1 MSVLVWIGV
10 GVLGGLAAIARFRLA
25 GLVQARTAR
34 AFPLG
39 TLTVNVLGSFCAG
52 VLTGAGVTGDG
63 LLLAGTA
70 TLGSFTTFSTWM
82 LETERLAEDGLPRL
96 ALANLGVSLVAGVAA
111 AIVGWVAG
119 AAL

>member
-1 MSVLVWIGV
+1 MSVLVWAGV
-10 GVLGGLAAIARFRLA
+10 GVLGGLGAIARFRL
-25 GLVQARTAR
+25 GSLVQERTAA

-39 TLTVNVLGSFCAG
+39 TLTVNVLGSFCIG

-63 LLLAGTA
+63 LLLVGTA

-82 LETERLAEDGLPRL
+82 LETERLAENGQGRA

-119 AAL
+119 AGL